1 MIDSVTAE
9 EMYGS
14 AENALDR
21 GIELDGQLFKIIGVY
36 QGSESASMFS
46 MPESNIQ
53 IPKKHIC
60 TISMTLLKN
69 LP

>member
-1 MIDSVTAE
+1 MIDSVIAK

-21 GIELDGQLFKIIGVY
+21 GIELDSHLFKIIGIY
-36 QGSESASMFS
+36 QGSESESLFS

-53 IPKKHIC
+53 IPKKLIC
-60 TISMTLLKN
+60 TISMIRLKN